1 MKKLTGELKDY
12 KKMIEADT
20 QTIEKPD
27 VELVKAWLDA
37 KIEYMVELDRLARIY
52 DFDLCWGEYDKAK
65 SYSYDVE
72 IGVCSSNRMYTKEIH
87 VNRGVELLADIL
99 GEKLSCTRRKDTEY
113 PYEYSF
119 MYKGYRIFQISKEEI

>member
-1 MKKLTGELKDY
+1 MKKLTKELKDY

-20 QTIEKPD
+20 LTIEKPD

-65 SYSYDVE
+65 PYSYDVE

-99 GEKLSCTRRKDTEY
+99 GEKLSCTRRKDDEY
-113 PYEYSF
+113 PYGYSF